1 MASEAPAALALLKS
15 LDDKQ
20 QKIARVGDRRRNI
33 VTAAG
38 KDGFV
43 PALAGLPGKS

>member
-1 MASEAPAALALLKS
+1 MSGEAPAALALLQS

-43 PALAGLPGKS
+43 PVPIRTPG